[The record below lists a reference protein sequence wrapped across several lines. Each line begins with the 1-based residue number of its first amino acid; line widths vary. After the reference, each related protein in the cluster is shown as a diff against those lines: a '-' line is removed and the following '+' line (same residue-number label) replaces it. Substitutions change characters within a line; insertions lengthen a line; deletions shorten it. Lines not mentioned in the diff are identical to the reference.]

1 MCQYFFQT
9 LYSESILVEKVELRG
24 EDTGARVFPGFS
36 RVKNENKLDS
46 CTLRIHS
53 GGQAKYT
60 KAKSPAICPRFA
72 KNDLQ
77 GFENNLELSEP

>member
-60 KAKSPAICPRFA
+60 KATKEKSSNMSKIR
-72 KNDLQ
+72 K
-77 GFENNLELSEP
+77 